1 MSKASRLLL
10 LAFALPALLPP
21 AALRAAPKVPKELA
35 QARYVVLGFDVGDA
49 FIAESAPDDPR
60 VLPEDRERLAA
71 LRAELE
77 RWGRY
82 KVVVRPEQAEL
93 VVAIRVGRQA
103 TMGGGG
109 YVGGT
114 PPSRPGFPP
123 GIGSPP
129 GAEGGFGRAEL
140 SSSQDVLAVYGSL
153 SLGTP
158 LWRGQSSGGLKGS
171 PPPLFARFRSDV
183 EKAAKAP

>member
-1 MSKASRLLL
+1 MSKASRFLL
-10 LAFALPALLPP
+10 LALAGSALQP

-71 LRAELE
+71 LRAEFE

-82 KVVVRPEQAEL
+82 KIVVRPDQAEL
-93 VVAIRVGRQA
+93 VVAIRVGRPA
-103 TMGGGG
+103 TIGGGG
-109 YVGGT
+109 YVGGI
-114 PPSRPGFPP
+114 PPSRPGVPPASGFPSGP
-123 GIGSPP
+123 GT
-129 GAEGGFGRAEL
+129 ARAEV
-140 SSSQDVLAVYGSL
+140 SSCQDMLAVYGSL

-158 LWRGQSSGGLKGS
+158 LWRGQSTGGLKGS
-171 PPPLFARFRSDV
+171 PPALFERFRSDV
-183 EKAAKAP
+183 EKAAKTP